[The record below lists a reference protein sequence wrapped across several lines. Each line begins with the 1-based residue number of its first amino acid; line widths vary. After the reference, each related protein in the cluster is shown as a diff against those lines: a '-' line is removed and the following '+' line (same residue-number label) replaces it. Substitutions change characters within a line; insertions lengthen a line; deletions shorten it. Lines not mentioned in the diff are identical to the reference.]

1 MRRAKDLAIYEPG
14 ATFKKG
20 EIGVSEREL
29 ALIEERVVINRERI
43 LRVQLGLGGEVNI
56 YTNQYVGFGH
66 VDGINLTIF
75 PKVFKRARDRGL
87 FDTQDEAIAF
97 IRMLDTALQL
107 ELKESHAM
115 LRKRGVSEGGLHE
128 VLMYLY
134 TFMLYRELQ
143 NGVYRRYIRRVYDEP
158 FLRGK
163 LLVSRQIRKLPHQLI
178 TFTQERY
185 TLSMDNE
192 LNRVLRLAAAL
203 CEQLSRHRDTVT
215 YAKLISHML
224 SEVTMYRDTKALVT
238 NREPVFNRLNE
249 RFRRPYNLAR
259 LLLHR
264 IEVGRGRET
273 YGFFIKM
280 NDLFERFI
288 YQLLKRELTGYE
300 VVHERPIGKLLRD
313 MSVNRNGEVF
323 AQYPDITVS
332 KNRRILLVVDVKYKE
347 LKGSKDQDKEGYDK
361 IPIDVNDV
369 RQMYVYSRL
378 AHKVNRVL
386 EGKDDGKAPIPNT
399 ILIYPYLEGV
409 FNEVFDDHPQFEFE
423 FIIDGRGINK
433 LIITRYDF
441 KNLRDE
447 RVTDNEL
454 IRIIRNSIAE

>member
-1 MRRAKDLAIYEPG
+1 MKRAKNLVIYEPG
-14 ATFKKG
+14 TTFKK
-20 EIGVSEREL
+20 EELGVSDREL
-29 ALIEERVVINRERI
+29 ALIEERVVINREKI
-43 LRVQLGLGGEVNI
+43 LRIQLGLDGKVSI

-66 VDGINLTIF
+66 VDRINLTIL
-75 PKVFKRARDRGL
+75 PKVFKKARDRGL
-87 FDTQDEAIAF
+87 FDTQDEIIAF

-107 ELKESHAM
+107 ELKESYAM
-115 LRKRGVSEGGLHE
+115 LRKRGVSERGLHE

-143 NGVYRRYIRRVYDEP
+143 SGVYRKYIRRVYDEP

-192 LNRVLRLAAAL
+192 LNRVLRLAATL
-203 CEQLSRHRDTVT
+203 CEQLSRYRDTVT

-224 SEVTMYRDTKALVT
+224 SEVTMYRDTKALTT

-264 IEVGRGRET
+264 IEVGRGREA

-288 YQLLKRELTGYE
+288 YQLLKRELTGYDVMRE
-300 VVHERPIGKLLRD
+300 KPIGKLLRD
-313 MSVNRNGEVF
+313 LSIIRDGEVF

-332 KNRRILLVVDVKYKE
+332 KNRRILLIVDVKYKE
-347 LKGSKDQDKEGYDK
+347 LKEPKDRDDKEGYDN

-378 AHKVNRVL
+378 AHKENRGI
-386 EGKDDGKAPIPNT
+386 EGKNEGEVPIPNT
-399 ILIYPYLEGV
+399 ILVYPYLKGV
-409 FNEVFDDHPQFEFE
+409 FNNVFDDSPKFEFE
-423 FIIDGRGINK
+423 FIIDGRGTNK
-433 LIITRYDF
+433 LVITRYDLENL
-441 KNLRDE
+441 KNG
-447 RVTDNEL
+447 RVIDREFVQ
-454 IRIIRNSIAE
+454 IIRDSIP